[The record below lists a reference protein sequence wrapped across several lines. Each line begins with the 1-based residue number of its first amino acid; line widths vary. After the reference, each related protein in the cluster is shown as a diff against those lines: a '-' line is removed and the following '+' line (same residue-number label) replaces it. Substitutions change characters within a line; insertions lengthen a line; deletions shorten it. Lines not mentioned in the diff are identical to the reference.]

1 MQASGVAGMQKLTE
15 FQGRNGVLAWSLL
28 AGLYAWALI
37 WFSLYRPF
45 AIDISVFGK
54 LGPIICGMVGLMLA
68 LGLAKDR
75 LTGSEKRLDIYI
87 RHALSSIQ
95 LFIACYFFLL
105 LYAMCSTVMTYMGQ
119 AVGAPLQDEALATAD
134 AALGIDFLAFHA
146 WVGTQPLLPEAM
158 FYAYNSCAKQF
169 LVIFLVSAIFLDR
182 ENVAQFCSLLV
193 LTIVPTIIIA
203 TLFPALG
210 SCIYHQPTAQPFAH
224 LDPLACR
231 DYVPHVE
238 SLRAGTFEV
247 FDLRQS
253 KGLLTFPSYH
263 TVMAIIATY
272 AVRNYI
278 WLLIP
283 FALLNAVNILST
295 VPFGGHYFVD
305 VLGGATIAFSAIA
318 IVRWNAA
325 RQPLGAAGSVPL
337 QAPVG
342 A

>member
-1 MQASGVAGMQKLTE
+1 MQKLTE
-15 FQGRNGVLAWSLL
+15 FQGRNAVLAWTLL
-28 AGLYAWALI
+28 AGFYAWGFV
-37 WFSLYRPF
+37 WFSIQKPF
-45 AIDISVFGK
+45 GIDFSVMK
-54 LGPIICGMVGLMLA
+54 NLGPIIGGMIGLMLA
-68 LGLAKDR
+68 LAVAKERLANSQTKVDR
-75 LTGSEKRLDIYI
+75 YLTRI
-87 RHALSSIQ
+87 LSSIQ

-105 LYAMCSTVMTYMGQ
+105 LYAMCSTVLTYMGQ
-119 AVGAPLQDEALATAD
+119 AVNAPLQDEALATAD
-134 AALGIDFLAFHA
+134 AALGMDFLGFHA
-146 WVGTQPLLPEAM
+146 WVGTQPYMPEAM

-169 LVIFLVSAIFLDR
+169 LVIFLVSALFLDR
-182 ENVAQFCSLLV
+182 ENVAQFCALLV

-203 TLFPALG
+203 SLWPALG

-231 DYVPHVE
+231 EYLPHVE

-272 AVRNYI
+272 AVRKYI
-278 WLLIP
+278 WLLVP
-283 FALLNAVNILST
+283 FALLNAVNIVST
-295 VPFGGHYFVD
+295 IPFGGHYFVD
-305 VLGGATIAFSAIA
+305 VLGGAAIAFSAIA

-325 RQPLGAAGSVPL
+325 RQPWRFPQQVRQP
-337 QAPVG
+337 APVS